1 MGVVT
6 EKSESRASKKV
17 LSKVSEKPSRADSI
31 VTARVPLEIKKQGNA
46 VLEKIGATPTEL
58 INSAY
63 EYAISQGRLPTEGE
77 FVQSGPR
84 KLTPGQK
91 NKLKERGR
99 RMLVKPGGDVL
110 NGRPFKDVLAEM
122 RYAQNEALS

>member
-1 MGVVT
+1 MDAVT
-6 EKSESRASKKV
+6 EKGDPRTSKKAV
-17 LSKVSEKPSRADSI
+17 GKASEKSGRVDSI
-31 VTARVPLEIKKQGNA
+31 VTARVPTEIKKQGNA

-63 EYAISQGRLPTEGE
+63 EYAISHGSLPTEGGI
-77 FVQSGPR
+77 VRPGPR

-99 RMLVKPGGDVL
+99 RMLVKPGGDAL
-110 NGRPFKDVLAEM
+110 NGRSLKDVLAEM
-122 RYAQNEALS
+122 RYADYEALS